1 MYVITFRLVGT
12 TPGVASIA
20 VSSSDIGA
28 VVGLLE
34 VAKAQ
39 YKVYQDGAC
48 LEPKQFGIGPAAGWL
63 TAEEKFS
70 EC

>member
-1 MYVITFRLVGT
+1 MYLITFRLVGT
-12 TPGVASIA
+12 TPSVASIA
-20 VSSSDIGA
+20 VSDSDIGA

-39 YKVYQDGAC
+39 YKVYRDGAC
-48 LEPKQFGIGPAAGWL
+48 LEPKQFGIGSVFGWL
-63 TAEEKFS
+63 TAEEKFK